1 MKWQVDKMTSWWND
15 KLMKWQ
21 VDEMTSWW
29 NDKLMTW
36 QVDDM
41 TSWWNDTLMKWQ
53 VVELISWWNNHLM
66 NWQVDKTAIWWN
78 DKLMKRLY
86 NEMTSWWNDKLIK
99 WLYDERS
106 CLSFSKN
113 TWQLWKFTGNW
124 CFDEFAQPYYM
135 FEKFLRFCDLPVK
148 TFSCDTGRKM
158 SFNIFNP
165 AACKVAPRHSAWR
178 HSA

>member
-1 MKWQVDKMTSWWND
+1 MKWQVDEMTSWWND

-29 NDKLMTW
+29 NDYI
-36 QVDDM
+36 
-41 TSWWNDTLMKWQ
+41 MKWQ
-53 VVELISWWNNHLM
+53 ADEMISS
-66 NWQVDKTAIWWN
+66 WN
-78 DKLMKRLY
+78 DKLMKWQADEMISSLNDKLIKRLY
-86 NEMTSWWNDKLIK
+86 NEMTSWRNVKFVKWQVDEMTSWWNNKLIN
-99 WLYDERS
+99 WQVDDEMIAYHIS
-106 CLSFSKN
+106 AFSKN
-113 TWQLWKFTGNW
+113 TLQLWKFTGNW

-165 AACKVAPRHSAWR
+165 AACIVAPRHSA
-178 HSA
+178 